1 MQIEKV
7 IHAWFTPYVWILIH
21 SQLKKELVEATSFI
35 ATLKSELETARAKN
49 KSDLETINIQQVKI
63 ENVSAKCTAL
73 KTSTKKCQD
82 ESIEKEKEMNALRY
96 DNH

>member
-7 IHAWFTPYVWILIH
+7 TYALFTPLVWILIH
-21 SQLKKELVEATSFI
+21 SQLKKELVEATSCI

-63 ENVSAKCTAL
+63 ESVSAKCTAL